1 MKVQRD
7 NGSPYFIGRYG
18 SKVVP
23 LIRKIKVNEAIQIKV
38 NEAIQDIMRSIQFGR
53 NLKKMSM
60 MNKASCQ
67 PIIELSKINLDSYL
81 CPFPSDPLIK

>member
-23 LIRKIKVNEAIQIKV
+23 LIRKIKVND
-38 NEAIQDIMRSIQFGR
+38 AIQDIMRSIQFGR

>member
-23 LIRKIKVNEAIQIKV
+23 LIRKIKVNEAIQ
-38 NEAIQDIMRSIQFGR
+38 DIMRSIQFGR
-53 NLKKMSM
+53 KLKKMSM

>member
-23 LIRKIKVNEAIQIKV
+23 LIRKIKVNEAIQ
-38 NEAIQDIMRSIQFGR
+38 DIMRSIQFGR
-53 NLKKMSM
+53 KLKKMSM

-81 CPFPSDPLIK
+81 CPFPSDPFIK

>member
-23 LIRKIKVNEAIQIKV
+23 LIRKIKVNEAIQDK
-38 NEAIQDIMRSIQFGR
+38 MRSIQFGR

-81 CPFPSDPLIK
+81 CPFPSDPIIK

>member
-23 LIRKIKVNEAIQIKV
+23 LIRKIKV

>member
-7 NGSPYFIGRYG
+7 HGSPYFIGRYG

-23 LIRKIKVNEAIQIKV
+23 LIRKIKV

>member
-23 LIRKIKVNEAIQIKV
+23 LIRKIKV

-81 CPFPSDPLIK
+81 CPFPSDPIIK

>member
-1 MKVQRD
+1 MTVQRD

-23 LIRKIKVNEAIQIKV
+23 LIRKIKV